1 MLEKFFLEPGSH
13 GPIGSVSVDDDAL
26 IEILDAADLREMRDR
41 FVSSITGISRL
52 KSLLAGEYP
61 PLSFMKPDYMRI
73 LTFVCWM
80 QTSKVREEQD
90 TDFREM
96 LGRHTGINFLGA
108 LMRGL
113 NPMWD
118 HLQAYL
124 ANEHGI
130 ELALPGLHPHAQIG
144 RTLRI
149 AFPTLRDKAAFK
161 RLRQIIGQQK
171 LLDPMEVS
179 RGVATHRDMIT
190 DTMPSFA
197 YNFRLFD
204 ISWRRGGSE
213 YLETTFWKAWY
224 NFVAE
229 YTALEDLLVVR
240 GDFGDHELFRVS
252 PSGERRALRDP
263 EDARRFVPD
272 AIAKAIKSGAVL
284 MEDLGWGRARAT
296 STQASNLILLRR
308 SRLNECDD
316 GAIRSYDD
324 INSRWVLANFR
335 NRENLDIPSQGARR
349 AISWRDGI
357 KIGGAYLGR
366 SPFTPILSLPSGL
379 VAKVS
384 LAGDEIEM
392 AEVPGGLAFPSGI
405 YAGTATA
412 QADDKVH
419 NTLLVPRAVETPRNR
434 RLMFDRFRDVGE
446 DQFYRGT
453 VPSTDCVLR
462 PWSGERMKTCEEM
475 TNIAEALYARTARG
489 LAFVDALE
497 IVRRGLSP
505 APSAPREWDIL
516 RTFADAGWFDLTLV
530 RNFPARRLLQR
541 PPALRM
547 FDPET
552 LTIEGPTPLAF
563 IERLETVASAA
574 GGTVEMHDGK
584 LRILASSASLPM
596 DDENAAA
603 SIAYLRNMFGSAGTA
618 GATAETID
626 TIWKDSVVKGVP
638 YVVKEPK
645 AQPSADRLVAIAD
658 ALSGLDYRRDGE
670 AIFQAFVSAAKSIPG
685 VETLSGDN
693 MPVTKLVRSI
703 IDDAEKWPR
712 KVVTA
717 NDHPGRCETS
727 CYKCLQRYNNRNF
740 HGLLDWRLGL
750 AYLRAIVDPDYD
762 CGFNGNFEAFEIRDW
777 KETAKRLADQTST
790 FIPGNKVSA
799 IKGIPAFTLGNG
811 GSHIGVVVHPLWNQD
826 RLFAALGLDHRYVAI
841 DSFELARR
849 PLLVL
854 QRARDRW

>member
-1 MLEKFFLEPGSH
+1 MSELEGIFLEKFFLDPGSH

-26 IEILDAADLREMRDR
+26 IEIFDAADLGEMRDR
-41 FVSSITGISRL
+41 FVDSVTGISRL

-61 PLSFMKPDYMRI
+61 PLSFKKPDYMRI

-118 HLQAYL
+118 HLKAYL
-124 ANEHGI
+124 ANDHGI
-130 ELALPGLHPHAQIG
+130 ELALPGIHPHSQIG

-149 AFPTLRDKAAFK
+149 AFPTSRDKGAFK

-204 ISWRRGGSE
+204 VSWRRGGSE

-263 EDARRFVPD
+263 EDARKFVPD

-296 STQASNLILLRR
+296 SAQASSLILLRR
-308 SRLNECDD
+308 SRLAECDD
-316 GAIRSYDD
+316 GAITSYDD

-335 NRENLDIPSQGARR
+335 NRENLNLPSQAARR
-349 AISWRDGI
+349 AINWRDGI
-357 KIGGAYLGR
+357 KVGGAYLGR
-366 SPFTPILSLPSGL
+366 SPFTPILSLPAGL
-379 VAKVS
+379 AAKVS
-384 LAGDEIEM
+384 LAGDQIDM
-392 AEVPGGLAFPSGI
+392 ARVPGGLGFPSGV

-412 QADDKVH
+412 QAGDKIH
-419 NTLLVPRAVETPRNR
+419 NTLLVPRAVETPRDR

-453 VPSTDCVLR
+453 APSTDSVLR
-462 PWSGERMKTCEEM
+462 PWLGARVKTCDEM

-497 IVRRGLSP
+497 IVRRGLSR
-505 APSAPREWDIL
+505 ALSAPREWDIL

-530 RNFPARRLLQR
+530 RNFPARRLLQSA
-541 PPALRM
+541 PSLRTIGA
-547 FDPET
+547 DT
-552 LTIEGPTPLAF
+552 LIIEGPTPLAF
-563 IERLETVASAA
+563 VERLETVASAA
-574 GGTVEMHDGK
+574 GAIVETHDGISK
-584 LRILASSASLPM
+584 WSLPRFVVRTNSRESQHEFIQRMEIGEPSAKVKAVPLRGDQHDAHGYHVVARFEDGRGFFAANFDEDMPQGLYRLERNEGKKPFLYRSVVPGNEAENFASPSIAILAHHARMRRKLFRYDGNVLVAAAPRVSLPSSWAQWASERSACNAGPTLRGGDWVYAYAVAA
-596 DDENAAA
+596 DDV
-603 SIAYLRNMFGSAGTA
+603 SL
-618 GATAETID
+618 
-626 TIWKDSVVKGVP
+626 
-638 YVVKEPK
+638 
-645 AQPSADRLVAIAD
+645 
-658 ALSGLDYRRDGE
+658 LSGLVSIERSDGNGTSWIDRFAASASTSGR
-670 AIFQAFVSAAKSIPG
+670 AIFDGRTGKIRRAGSALGKSI
-685 VETLSGDN
+685 
-693 MPVTKLVRSI
+693 
-703 IDDAEKWPR
+703 
-712 KVVTA
+712 
-717 NDHPGRCETS
+717 
-727 CYKCLQRYNNRNF
+727 
-740 HGLLDWRLGL
+740 
-750 AYLRAIVDPDYD
+750 
-762 CGFNGNFEAFEIRDW
+762 
-777 KETAKRLADQTST
+777 
-790 FIPGNKVSA
+790 
-799 IKGIPAFTLGNG
+799 
-811 GSHIGVVVHPLWNQD
+811 
-826 RLFAALGLDHRYVAI
+826 
-841 DSFELARR
+841 
-849 PLLVL
+849 
-854 QRARDRW
+854 